1 MQGPW
6 RRKERAD
13 LSQLM
18 WEEFGGAAGITIV
31 SREGNAE
38 LWISVGEKVG
48 SKEVRPKSEQ

>member
-1 MQGPW
+1 MQGPR
-6 RRKERAD
+6 RRKEGAD

-18 WEEFGGAAGITIV
+18 WEESGGAAGITIV

-48 SKEVRPKSEQ
+48 SKEVRPKPEQ